1 MSKVHALLYI
11 IIYIII
17 IDVESNRK
25 ILNLLLKKKGLHT
38 EMADNGQKAV
48 DIILHDMD
56 KFQLIL
62 MDNIMPIMVGHL
74 NNIII

>member
-1 MSKVHALLYI
+1 MKRYI
-11 IIYIII
+11 LTIIYYFIYIYIYII

-25 ILNLLLKKKGLHT
+25 ILNLLLKKKGLQT

-48 DIILHDMD
+48 DIILQDMD

-62 MDNIMPIMVGHL
+62 MDNIMPIMVIL
-74 NNIII
+74 